1 MKYQILRTL
10 PQIESD
16 LITSKSYL
24 ENIAKAL
31 DREVEDLVVDLEK
44 YIYNSTTFSP
54 KEVAFFDYIIELCT
68 LTFVLFKWGLLLFH
82 IDSKMLGNYL
92 TVFEI
97 ENEFYLARES
107 GKKVILEDL
116 ESGKKVFESIE
127 AKSAV
132 MQLLIYL
139 SSNNASVSIVEV
151 FSDETIFD
159 GSRVSFDEERY
170 EAQKDEIELI
180 RGNFSTYKT
189 RLESLQNIFVEN
201 FGNLKAFDHL

>member
-16 LITSKSYL
+16 LISSKSYL

-116 ESGKKVFESIE
+116 GSGKKVFESIE

-132 MQLLIYL
+132 MQLLIYI
-139 SSNNASVSIVEV
+139 SSNNAKISIVEV

>member
-16 LITSKSYL
+16 LISSKSYL